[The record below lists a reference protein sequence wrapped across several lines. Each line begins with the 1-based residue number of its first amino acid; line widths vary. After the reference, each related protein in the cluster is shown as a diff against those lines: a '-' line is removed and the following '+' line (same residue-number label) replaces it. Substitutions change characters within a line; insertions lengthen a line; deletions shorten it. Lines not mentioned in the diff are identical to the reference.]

1 MRLKSLIVPNYSSM
15 ALEISGK
22 LVQIQPEQTGQG
34 QNGPWLKQ
42 NFVIETQ
49 EQFPKKVCITCW
61 NDKAEILKQLKV
73 GEELKVAIN
82 IESREYNGKWYT
94 DVKAWK
100 IEPAGAG
107 ARTGGQEFNQERE
120 TNYNQAPPEIKDDLP
135 F

>member
-1 MRLKSLIVPNYSSM
+1 M

-22 LVQIQPEQTGQG
+22 LVQILPEQTGQG

-49 EQFPKKVCITCW
+49 EQFPKKVCIVCW

-73 GEELKVAIN
+73 GEELKVAFN

-107 ARTGGQEFNQERE
+107 GRSGGQEFNQERE
-120 TNYNQAPPEIKDDLP
+120 ANYNQAPPEMKDDLP